1 MAREKQKWSLR
12 KRGTVFS
19 DLFDSDSGERER

>member
-1 MAREKQKWSLR
+1 MAREKQKRNLR